1 MVRLNKVSLSTGSL
15 PRMENCQFYELSSV
29 FRMMKPFFQESKVD
43 GFEFVLLPEWDSENP
58 PLTPTSA
65 PFECEKHTIS
75 EVADALMDKGFPIL
89 SVHANRDIGSYLCS
103 EKDYEVDKGIRL
115 VSECLDFTK
124 RVGAKVCVFH
134 FWDTWKESIDLAQLK
149 AVYKKSER
157 SCPDVEMSI
166 ENIPTRCQSK
176 TPFQIVQ
183 DFRHKT
189 LDLRWASMFN
199 DFEKFAGIMAEVDD
213 VHIQGMLQD
222 GDMIPSAGS
231 LNYAYALKQIV
242 RRGYS
247 GLFTVELEGKAD
259 YRDVLDY
266 FVKLRK
272 QLA

>member
-1 MVRLNKVSLSTGSL
+1 MYPIKPKGEGVPKSVMSDIEPIIVRCSHCK
-15 PRMENCQFYELSSV
+15 EKLSSEM
-29 FRMMKPFFQESKVD
+29 FESHECKLQLAGQKTIPVVYFLDTSYSDKKVMTGWGTD
-43 GFEFVLLPEWDSENP
+43 GILYTFEVVPRKAIPIVMCRPTPVNMNPDSDDKLPEP
-58 PLTPTSA
+58 
-65 PFECEKHTIS
+65 
-75 EVADALMDKGFPIL
+75 
-89 SVHANRDIGSYLCS
+89 
-103 EKDYEVDKGIRL
+103 
-115 VSECLDFTK
+115 
-124 RVGAKVCVFH
+124 
-134 FWDTWKESIDLAQLK
+134 
-149 AVYKKSER
+149 ER

-189 LDLRWASMFN
+189 LDLKWASMFN

-259 YRDVLDY
+259 YGDVLDY

>member
-1 MVRLNKVSLSTGSL
+1 
-15 PRMENCQFYELSSV
+15 
-29 FRMMKPFFQESKVD
+29 
-43 GFEFVLLPEWDSENP
+43 
-58 PLTPTSA
+58 
-65 PFECEKHTIS
+65 
-75 EVADALMDKGFPIL
+75 
-89 SVHANRDIGSYLCS
+89 
-103 EKDYEVDKGIRL
+103 
-115 VSECLDFTK
+115 
-124 RVGAKVCVFH
+124 
-134 FWDTWKESIDLAQLK
+134 
-149 AVYKKSER
+149 
-157 SCPDVEMSI
+157 
-166 ENIPTRCQSK
+166 
-176 TPFQIVQ
+176 
-183 DFRHKT
+183 
-189 LDLRWASMFN
+189 MFN